1 MPGNTQI
8 CKDAVCFHYAVMFT
22 KIVYESEIGLYPGYP
37 SVIGQV
43 VVRIGVLVKNQ
54 QAALRSQLLQNGT
67 GMASSAEC
75 GIYVYSP
82 GLYGQGCD
90 TFFQKNR
97 YMIQTHRRQ
106 YYDRSFSASDT

>member
-1 MPGNTQI
+1 
-8 CKDAVCFHYAVMFT
+8 MFT

-67 GMASSAEC
+67 EWLSAEWHLC
-75 GIYVYSP
+75 IFP
-82 GLYGQGCD
+82 GLYGQD
-90 TFFQKNR
+90 A
-97 YMIQTHRRQ
+97 IL
-106 YYDRSFSASDT
+106 SFKRTGI